1 MELSAQQREDVIE
14 LQNLQQQLQFL
25 SMQRQQMELQ
35 VSELT
40 KAGDEVTGS
49 NGQLYRFVGS
59 VIVPKEKASLKKEL
73 EAEKESIALRQG
85 TFGKQEEK
93 LKERFMTL
101 RKKLEAVM
109 GKGGGGFNGQER
121 FKEDLR
127 PRPRLLVGFGLCQE
141 RGSYDF
147 RPSA

>member
-85 TFGKQEEK
+85 TFAKQEEK
-93 LKERFMTL
+93 VKERFMTL

-109 GKGGGGFNGQER
+109 GKGGGGFNG
-121 FKEDLR
+121 
-127 PRPRLLVGFGLCQE
+127 
-141 RGSYDF
+141 
-147 RPSA
+147 